1 MHFVHSG
8 KRIPTM
14 LLWVHNPI
22 TSRKKIEE
30 PYSHPVASK
39 GERVKT
45 TSSHPRTVTRRWAS
59 LPPAPLAHRV
69 AETLPKVTDEPQSST
84 RGARVHPRLKLH
96 SFERG
101 GMRLRALLSR
111 AVLTPSGGSEYC
123 SCAAGCSSSVEAPG
137 DPSPPSGCRLRQQSG
152 SVCGASHR
160 KDPGVSAAS
169 TAGSIVLALIH
180 PCAARADSQLGILK
194 KTSLCDP
201 SSQPLT
207 LPEQV

>member
-1 MHFVHSG
+1 MRPKPETWNHFKTHLDVSPITGQLESQMGRQTCPQRLWAISRPAKGDVHFEKNSMHFVHSG

-84 RGARVHPRLKLH
+84 RGARVHLRLKLH

-101 GMRLRALLSR
+101 G
-111 AVLTPSGGSEYC
+111 C
-123 SCAAGCSSSVEAPG
+123 GCG
-137 DPSPPSGCRLRQQSG
+137 RFSPELY
-152 SVCGASHR
+152 
-160 KDPGVSAAS
+160 
-169 TAGSIVLALIH
+169 
-180 PCAARADSQLGILK
+180 
-194 KTSLCDP
+194 
-201 SSQPLT
+201 
-207 LPEQV
+207 